1 MCARAIA
8 ADSPSLLAVSRRP
21 TPPRP
26 PLPPILFLSHRSSP
40 ASSPPSS
47 SLSNPSRSP
56 RREVDWPDRPG
67 RRDVFCI
74 ELTKC
79 TSRIFIAP
87 TNIAGRGRVTDTI
100 QCKKTREDYQG
111 GGEGGEERKKK
122 KEKSEEK
129 RRKPFRSDSAALTNP
144 DEGPRRFPNGPL
156 CVGCS
161 VCGTS
166 PPSSGDPA
174 ICKSVCLSLPVLP
187 ATIFYV
193 KDKLLR
199 KYITDITPKCG
210 LVFIHPKRYV
220 RDKYLV

>member
-1 MCARAIA
+1 MRPRDRGRFPVAPRRFP
-8 ADSPSLLAVSRRP
+8 SPN
-21 TPPRP
+21 
-26 PLPPILFLSHRSSP
+26 P
-40 ASSPPSS
+40 APSS
-47 SLSNPSRSP
+47 SPTHSLSLSPFLTCFLPTFFFSVQPLQESTSRGGLAGSPGPSRCVLYRINEMYFSNIH
-56 RREVDWPDRPG
+56 RSYEYRGTRKGDGYDSMQKNEGGLPG
-67 RRDVFCI
+67 RR
-74 ELTKC
+74 
-79 TSRIFIAP
+79 
-87 TNIAGRGRVTDTI
+87 
-100 QCKKTREDYQG
+100 G
-111 GGEGGEERKKK
+111 GGGEERKKK